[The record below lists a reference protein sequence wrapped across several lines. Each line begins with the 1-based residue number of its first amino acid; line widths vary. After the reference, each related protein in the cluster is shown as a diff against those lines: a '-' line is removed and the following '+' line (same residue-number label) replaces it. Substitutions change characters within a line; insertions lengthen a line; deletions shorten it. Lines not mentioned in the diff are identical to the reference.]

1 MRGNTD
7 GRLDMLLLDLPHH
20 DLEILDTLSRDG
32 LLSHYADQVL
42 VATSPTETQKDA
54 HEQESELRDLSETM
68 AQLSGM
74 AHMAASHEAQDEVL
88 EEMAGLEHK
97 IAHRDAHDSRVSARR
112 VAHLAH
118 LLHSNKYAVFG
129 REHAVKGTGSRS
141 SVSTLVSPV
150 TEGFHFSLAS
160 RDFLPF

>member
-7 GRLDMLLLDLPHH
+7 GRLDLLLVDLPYH

-54 HEQESELRDLSETM
+54 HEQESDLTDLSETM
-68 AQLSGM
+68 AQLSGRAQM
-74 AHMAASHEAQDEVL
+74 ADSPEAQDVVL
-88 EEMAGLEHK
+88 EEMAGLEQK
-97 IAHRDAHDSRVSARR
+97 IAHSDAHDSRVSARR

-118 LLHSNKYAVFG
+118 LLHSNKYSVFG
-129 REHAVKGTGSRS
+129 REHSVKGTGSRS
-141 SVSTLVSPV
+141 SVSPT